1 MSVEPPDDAIEAD
14 RSIDKRTLFCVS
26 CPYHGPIGGR
36 WAVVETD
43 DSVHHLCPNCGTELP
58 TRRRLGETAVV
69 SERPLLGG
77 TER

>member
-1 MSVEPPDDAIEAD
+1 
-14 RSIDKRTLFCVS
+14 
-26 CPYHGPIGGR
+26 
-36 WAVVETD
+36 VETD